1 MREGTGHATLDG
13 LELPFECTLRGPLQ
27 LEVERGVDAHP
38 FLVDGLAELGLELL
52 AYPLHVVRR
61 DLPRNAAP
69 VRQAQRI
76 GLGQRSIGIAD
87 GTSASHQ
94 LQDGVAALDGALG
107 KAARVITPGRLG
119 QRGDGG
125 RLGEVDVAH
134 RLAEVAL
141 TGRLDAVGAAPQ
153 VDLVEVELENVVL
166 AVLRLDG
173 PRDLGFTQLA
183 DDGLLARPLPRINVA
198 RQLPRI
204 DVARQLHGDG
214 RESLGESAAPQVAEA
229 GAQHADEIDAA
240 VLVEPLVLRDDEGFP
255 QDLRDLVDGH
265 ERAAFEAHFG
275 HEPAVSGEE
284 LGRLARAVLVE
295 PADGR
300 ALVAT
305 ADEEPSER
313 DETHGHR
320 GDDGAGDEGVAE
332 RLAHYAGIYGG
343 GRRRVSWRPAA
354 NCLPPAPY
362 HVALPPVAFAH
373 ASPPR
378 HRLLGSHRL

>member
-1 MREGTGHATLDG
+1 
-13 LELPFECTLRGPLQ
+13 
-27 LEVERGVDAHP
+27 
-38 FLVDGLAELGLELL
+38 LA
-52 AYPLHVVRR
+52 
-61 DLPRNAAP
+61 
-69 VRQAQRI
+69 
-76 GLGQRSIGIAD
+76 
-87 GTSASHQ
+87 SASHQ

-183 DDGLLARPLPRINVA
+183 DDGLLAR
-198 RQLPRI
+198 QLPRI

-255 QDLRDLVDGH
+255 QHLRDLVDGN

-295 PADGR
+295 PADGW

-313 DETHGHR
+313 DETHGQR
-320 GDDGAGDEGVAE
+320 GHDGAGDEGVAE

-343 GRRRVSWRPAA
+343 GRRRVSWRLVDGGWWMVVGGVARSDIH
-354 NCLPPAPY
+354 LPPATSHQP
-362 HVALPPVAFAH
+362 VATYRDSLPPVAFVH
-373 ASPPR
+373 ASSTR
-378 HRLLGSHRL
+378 HRLLGPHRL